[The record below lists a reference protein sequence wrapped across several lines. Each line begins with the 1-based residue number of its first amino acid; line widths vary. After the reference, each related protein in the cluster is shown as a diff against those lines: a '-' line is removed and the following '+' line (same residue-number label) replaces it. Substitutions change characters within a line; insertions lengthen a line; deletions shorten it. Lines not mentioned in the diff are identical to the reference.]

1 MNNLIALFSGLI
13 FGVGLII
20 GQMVNPAK
28 VIAFLDLAGEWN
40 PSLALV
46 MAGAIAVALPA
57 FYWAKK
63 QTHSLNGMTMQ
74 LPTTTAIDKR
84 LIMGSIMFGAGW
96 GLVGFCPAPAIVSAA
111 AGYWQ
116 AIVFTVAMLAGF
128 CLFAWFEK
136 NQARKP

>member
-84 LIMGSIMFGAGW
+84 LIMGSITFGAGW

-116 AIVFTVAMLAGF
+116 
-128 CLFAWFEK
+128 
-136 NQARKP
+136 

>member
-63 QTHSLNGMTMQ
+63 QTHSL
-74 LPTTTAIDKR
+74 
-84 LIMGSIMFGAGW
+84 
-96 GLVGFCPAPAIVSAA
+96 
-111 AGYWQ
+111 
-116 AIVFTVAMLAGF
+116 
-128 CLFAWFEK
+128 
-136 NQARKP
+136 

>member
-63 QTHSLNGMTMQ
+63 QTHSLNGMSSS
-74 LPTTTAIDKR
+74 LPYTDAGT
-84 LIMGSIMFGAGW
+84 GAKAAPGEIRAHRSVDSDRIVIR
-96 GLVGFCPAPAIVSAA
+96 GGQPPRFRARPPARYPPV
-111 AGYWQ
+111 
-116 AIVFTVAMLAGF
+116 T
-128 CLFAWFEK
+128 
-136 NQARKP
+136 